1 MSGRNVITLDQS
13 RRARKT
19 FPEEGIVRLLV
30 FLIFDAMI
38 VTGMVGAFVL
48 TRAATGATWPPAGQP
63 WFSHVQTAINS
74 AALLLSGVFVFL
86 AARTWERQEG
96 RIGLLLSGVFVFLAA
111 RTWEK
116 QQGRIGPL
124 LLTAIMLGIFFVFFQ
139 GVMWVSLIRQGLTL
153 SSSQHGNLFL
163 LVTATHVAHIVT
175 AVIFMSTA
183 WLRLK
188 PFRDDD
194 DQPRGSLTTS
204 TFLAARLLWYFTVA
218 VWPPLYLCLYL

>member
-38 VTGMVGAFVL
+38 LTGMVGAFVL

-74 AALLLSGVFVFL
+74 AA
-86 AARTWERQEG
+86 
-96 RIGLLLSGVFVFLAA
+96 LLLSGVFVFLAA

>member
-74 AALLLSGVFVFL
+74 AA
-86 AARTWERQEG
+86 
-96 RIGLLLSGVFVFLAA
+96 LLLSGVFVFLAA

>member
-19 FPEEGIVRLLV
+19 FPEEGIVRMLV

-38 VTGMVGAFVL
+38 LTGMVGAFVL

-63 WFSHVQTAINS
+63 WFSHIQTAINS
-74 AALLLSGVFVFL
+74 AALLLSAVFVF
-86 AARTWERQEG
+86 R
-96 RIGLLLSGVFVFLAA
+96 AA

-116 QQGRIGPL
+116 QQGRVGPL

-153 SSSQHGNLFL
+153 SSSQHGNLFF

-175 AVIFMSTA
+175 AVIFMGTA

-218 VWPPLYLCLYL
+218 VWPPLFLCLYL

>member
-38 VTGMVGAFVL
+38 LTGMVGAFVL

-74 AALLLSGVFVFL
+74 AA
-86 AARTWERQEG
+86 
-96 RIGLLLSGVFVFLAA
+96 LLLSGVFVFLAA

-218 VWPPLYLCLYL
+218 VWPPLYLSLYL